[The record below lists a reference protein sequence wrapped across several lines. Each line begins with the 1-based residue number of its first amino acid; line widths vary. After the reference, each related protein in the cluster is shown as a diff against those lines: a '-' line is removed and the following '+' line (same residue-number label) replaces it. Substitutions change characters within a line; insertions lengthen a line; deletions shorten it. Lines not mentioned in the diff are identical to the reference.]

1 MNTIFAVGFRSS
13 VTIQSFGIGWLF
25 SHTASPCEDDRAA
38 QICLLQPLHCL
49 MKSKSLVC
57 FCHLV
62 AYTSAFP
69 PRIECGQYFENTF
82 FRRDCHVNHLLRTYC
97 NRNLHCR
104 QQVFKLYFQYLI
116 AKMKVSLFLQY
127 TVSLYSLPHQSASA
141 GYLKAISFVLI
152 SILIALCNFAAE
164 IFIFVSKHSN
174 YTFNPCLQK

>member
-1 MNTIFAVGFRSS
+1 MVLDGC
-13 VTIQSFGIGWLF
+13 F
-25 SHTASPCEDDRAA
+25 SHTASSCEDDRAA

-49 MKSKSLVC
+49 TKSKSLIC

-82 FRRDCHVNHLLRTYC
+82 LRRDCHVNHLLRTYC

-116 AKMKVSLFLQY
+116 AKMKVSLFFLQY
-127 TVSLYSLPHQSASA
+127 TVSLYSLPHQSTSA
-141 GYLKAISFVLI
+141 GCLKAISFVLI

-164 IFIFVSKHSN
+164 IFIFVSKHYN
-174 YTFNPCLQK
+174 YTFNP

>member
-1 MNTIFAVGFRSS
+1 MVLDGC
-13 VTIQSFGIGWLF
+13 L
-25 SHTASPCEDDRAA
+25 SHTASHCEADSAA
-38 QICLLQPLHCL
+38 QICLMQPLHCL

-116 AKMKVSLFLQY
+116 AKMKVSLFFAI
-127 TVSLYSLPHQSASA
+127 YSQPVFTTAPVYIGWL
-141 GYLKAISFVLI
+141 LKSHFFRLD
-152 SILIALCNFAAE
+152 
-164 IFIFVSKHSN
+164 
-174 YTFNPCLQK
+174 